1 MDFEE
6 IQQARYLNSPFININ
21 RVHFYLIG
29 CGGTG
34 SKLMP
39 ELCQAIT
46 LFNENILGF
55 LQASL
60 DICDPDRV
68 EIGNLNRQHFVAAD
82 LGKNK
87 ARVLAQRYSAAYGLN
102 IGCRE
107 TLINEPEDLGQF
119 MSVTPGFLIPQHQ
132 ALFIIITAVD
142 NHPTRRIVHQFLTKT
157 IRRLDSEYYCN
168 QPIFWIDLGNEEING
183 YVNIGFIHN
192 NVNIPPNIFLPMATE
207 VFPEILEK
215 SAGIKPSELGCGAG
229 GLQDLNINA
238 ASATHCMSVIR
249 MLLKKISA
257 SEEQRFGGNQHNF
270 NDVLNYYQVEFGVK
284 PPTAIVKY
292 NVPRNLEHITPAH
305 TERYFI

>member
-119 MSVTPGFLIPQHQ
+119 MSASGSLTQLET
-132 ALFIIITAVD
+132 LFILITAVD
-142 NHPTRRIVHQFLTKT
+142 NHPTRQIVHQFLTKT
-157 IRRLDSEYYCN
+157 IRQPYSKYYCN
-168 QPIFWIDLGNEEING
+168 RPIFWIDLGNEEING

-192 NVNIPPNIFLPMATE
+192 SMSILPNIFLPMATE

-215 SAGIKPSELGCGAG
+215 NAGIKPSELGCGAG

-257 SEEQRFGGNQHNF
+257 SEEQQIGGIQHNF
-270 NDVLNYYQVEFGVK
+270 NNVLNYHQIEFGVK
-284 PPTAIVKY
+284 PPIANVKY